1 MLQTSINER
10 FKEIS
15 ERLYS
20 GKTSTMAVETGIPR
34 TTLHDIINGKKSS
47 PGYDII
53 RRIAEISAV
62 KISLD
67 WLILGVGEMLDIQES
82 STTITNN
89 SHNIGSPVNDS
100 VVINKLLTQLEEKDR
115 QLEQKSQEI
124 NRLLTLLEKK

>member
-1 MLQTSINER
+1 MLQTSVNER
-10 FKEIS
+10 FKEIA

-20 GKTSTMAVETGIPR
+20 GKISTMAVETGIPR
-34 TTLHDIINGKKSS
+34 TTLQDIINGKKSS

-67 WLILGVGEMLDIQES
+67 WLILGVGEMLDSQES

-89 SHNIGSPVNDS
+89 SHNIGSPINDS

-124 NRLLTLLEKK
+124 NRLLTLIEKK

>member
-1 MLQTSINER
+1 MLQTSVNER
-10 FKEIS
+10 FNEIAK
-15 ERLYS
+15 RLYS
-20 GKTSTMAVETGIPR
+20 GNISAMAVETGIKR
-34 TTLHDIINGKKSS
+34 TTLQDIVNGKKSS

-53 RRIAEISAV
+53 RKIAEISAV

-67 WLILGVGEMLDIQES
+67 WLILGVGEMLDSQES

-89 SHNIGSPVNDS
+89 SHNIGSPINDS